1 MMWEDE
7 AADFLRARAYLLKA
21 QEVMFDRRMT
31 REDVAAKKREAI
43 DRGEAG
49 EEETQ
54 EEMIH
59 RRRVAASHAA
69 KRERWQERERRRLTE
84 AR

>member
-43 DRGEAG
+43 DRGEA
-49 EEETQ
+49 
-54 EEMIH
+54 
-59 RRRVAASHAA
+59 
-69 KRERWQERERRRLTE
+69 
-84 AR
+84 